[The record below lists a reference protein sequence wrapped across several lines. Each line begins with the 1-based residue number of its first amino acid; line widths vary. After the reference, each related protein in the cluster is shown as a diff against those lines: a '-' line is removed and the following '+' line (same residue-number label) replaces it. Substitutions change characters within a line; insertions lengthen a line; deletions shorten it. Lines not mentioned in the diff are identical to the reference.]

1 MYLARVSNVVSWT
14 RFQHV
19 IGKSQEYAQLS
30 FLIIWFRFLNYVKCF
45 INGRNKY
52 KFDDT
57 TYMSKQEMRARA
69 QSNRLLYPHIL
80 VVADFD
86 TISLLGEKKA
96 KKNK

>member
-1 MYLARVSNVVSWT
+1 M
-14 RFQHV
+14 
-19 IGKSQEYAQLS
+19 IGESQEYAQLS

-69 QSNRLLYPHIL
+69 PSNRLLYPHIL

>member
-1 MYLARVSNVVSWT
+1 MHNKLWRSPKGTQIEAS
-14 RFQHV
+14 FKLH
-19 IGKSQEYAQLS
+19 KS
-30 FLIIWFRFLNYVKCF
+30 LNYVKCF

-69 QSNRLLYPHIL
+69 QSNRVLYPHIL